1 VKSTKS
7 TKATTVRF
15 TGTTVECFQHLMAN
29 SVDQLQTMGYVAEFC
44 QNGKIGTTTVF
55 KWWRG
60 DDFAGGEQ
68 MARLRLLL
76 HLGGYNVT
84 EVMDLSGTVRQAL
97 FIVGSGLVAHD
108 DLKDNLG
115 YAQGNTYG
123 LWSVLIQGTGY
134 SPKVAEGLEK
144 VVRVNEKRLTAFVR
158 KHGPEIRALIQPPKV
173 ELLPPPPP
181 VDLPALSVPSIAA
194 ALDSLC
200 RSGSELARGL
210 VETGDIEGILR
221 ATNGGVNLKELHQL
235 LGMIVE

>member
-1 VKSTKS
+1 MKTAKVP
-7 TKATTVRF
+7 TVHF

-29 SVDQLQTMGYVAEFC
+29 SVDQLQTLEYVAGFC

-76 HLGGYNVT
+76 HLAGYGVT
-84 EVMDLSGTVRQAL
+84 EVMDLSGSVRQAL
-97 FIVGSGLVAHD
+97 FIVGSGIVSHD
-108 DLKDNLG
+108 VLKDGLG
-115 YAQGNTYG
+115 YAKGNTYG
-123 LWSVLIQGTGY
+123 LWSVLLQGTGY
-134 SPKVAEGLEK
+134 SPNVAEGLEK
-144 VVRVNEKRLTAFVR
+144 VVRANEKRLMAFSR
-158 KHGPEIRALIQPPKV
+158 SHGPKIRALIKPPKA
-173 ELLPPPPP
+173 ELPPPPPP

-210 VETGDIEGILR
+210 IETGDVEGILR
-221 ATNGGVNLKELHQL
+221 ATNGGVNLKELYQL